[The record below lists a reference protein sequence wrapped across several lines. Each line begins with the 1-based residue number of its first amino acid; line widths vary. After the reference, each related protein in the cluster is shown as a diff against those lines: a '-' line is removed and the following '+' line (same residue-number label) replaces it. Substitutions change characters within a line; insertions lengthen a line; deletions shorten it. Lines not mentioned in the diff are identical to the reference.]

1 MPFIIK
7 YINIRLLRVKSMLNR
22 SDNKVN
28 IFNMIVEL
36 IGGLGLFLYG
46 MKIMGDGLENA
57 AGEKLKVI
65 LEKVTSN
72 RFLGVLIGALVT
84 AVIQS
89 SSATTVMVVSFVNT
103 GLMNV
108 MQAVGVIM
116 GANIGTTITA
126 QMVSLDLSK
135 IAPLFIGLGVV
146 IVMTAKKK
154 RVKEI
159 GYIALGFGMLFLGMN
174 MMSQSMAPLSE
185 SNTCSRS
192 PT

>member
-89 SSATTVMVVSFVNT
+89 SSATTVMSRYLESDFN
-103 GLMNV
+103 
-108 MQAVGVIM
+108 
-116 GANIGTTITA
+116 
-126 QMVSLDLSK
+126 S
-135 IAPLFIGLGVV
+135 
-146 IVMTAKKK
+146 
-154 RVKEI
+154 R
-159 GYIALGFGMLFLGMN
+159 YALALVWKVEGK
-174 MMSQSMAPLSE
+174 
-185 SNTCSRS
+185 
-192 PT
+192 